1 MDTDFDEKELEAFLG
16 ELKAAPQRK
25 VGADFTRNVM
35 LEVAGIE
42 RRRKLKSW
50 FTIAAS
56 ISLFCAL
63 ESICRSSSVF
73 EGVEVVASKQRADGY
88 FSDNSS
94 APYLQ
99 AFAVKALADS
109 EKCSS
114 AFERAVSALTL
125 TQNAEG
131 GWSSASLSVRNV
143 LALSIATSRGVKG
156 AKTAYRKGLKY
167 LRKQG
172 LVEMTLDEF
181 TSQAREAAARLY
193 ASGDIDSA
201 RIVAMAAK

>member
-1 MDTDFDEKELEAFLG
+1 MDTVFEEKEFEAFARG
-16 ELKAAPQRK
+16 LKSASQRK
-25 VGADFTRNVM
+25 VGEDFTRNVM
-35 LEVAGIE
+35 LEIAGTE
-42 RRRKLKSW
+42 RRRKLKSYLA
-50 FTIAAS
+50 IAAGFF
-56 ISLFCAL
+56 LFCAL
-63 ESICRSSSVF
+63 ASMCRSSSVL
-73 EGVEVVASKQRADGY
+73 EGMEVVVSKQRADGY
-88 FSDNSS
+88 FTGNSS
-94 APYLQ
+94 APYVQ

-109 EKCSS
+109 EKNSP

-131 GWSSASLSVRNV
+131 GWNGASLSVRNV
-143 LALSIATSRGVKG
+143 LALSIAASRGIKD
-156 AKTAYRKGLKY
+156 ARIAYRKGLKY

-181 TSQAREAAARLY
+181 ISQAREASARLY